1 MDALRQFLFKYPPY
15 LYQQGTFGFSAS
27 RLTMVAVALLAGA
40 VLVVNVVMLRRLRTA
55 GAEQPILLACRTAVV
70 VILAWCLLRPVLVVA
85 SAVPSRNVVAV
96 LVDDSRSMR
105 IPDNAGQAR
114 ASFVRQH
121 LSSPD
126 SSLYR
131 ALAERFQVRFYRT
144 SGRGGRAAPLGDSA
158 YAASRSQLVDA
169 ALRVEDDLIGT
180 PVAGVVLI
188 SDGADNGSDLGERDR
203 LMEQMVALKARGV
216 PVFTVGVGSERF
228 ERDIEVVS
236 VQAPRWVLRGGNV
249 VVEAVVMHRGYGGKT
264 VPVVVE
270 DSGRIVA
277 QEMVALPRDGE
288 AVTARIRTPA
298 ASTGARLLTV
308 RVPVQ
313 EGELIDR
320 NNARS
325 AVVSVRGR
333 REKILYVEG
342 EPRFEIKYL
351 RRAVAADSNLQLV
364 TMVRTARDKYL
375 RLSVD
380 DSLELAAG
388 FPRTREELFAYRAVV
403 LGSIEA
409 SAFTLDQLRMLADFV
424 SERGG
429 GLIALGGRL
438 SFGEGG
444 YRGTPLADVLPV
456 EILGDPGEPDSTA
469 VRWVQ
474 AVPTDAGRWHAAL
487 QLAGSDS
494 ATRAKWDTMPS
505 VTTLNLFGRPKPGA
519 TVLLSAREVDGGATH
534 PLLAVQRFGRGRSA
548 AFAAQDSWLWQM
560 AAEVEVEDDS
570 HEVFWRQ
577 LLRWLVTDVPDRA
590 DLIATSDGAEPNE
603 SVRIRAE
610 ISDARFVRVNGARV
624 LAELEAPDGKRTP
637 LPFEWSGARDGEY
650 VSDALLG
657 APGVY
662 AVHAR
667 AIVEGAGKSDTLRAE
682 PVHLAVVTSEREFF
696 GAERRA
702 ALLRQL
708 AGETGGRYYEPN
720 DVMDVA
726 RDLAHSASG
735 VTVVE
740 RKDLWD
746 LPAVFLL
753 LGLALAV
760 EWAYRRRRGFA

>member
-1 MDALRQFLFKYPPY
+1 
-15 LYQQGTFGFSAS
+15 
-27 RLTMVAVALLAGA
+27 
-40 VLVVNVVMLRRLRTA
+40 
-55 GAEQPILLACRTAVV
+55 
-70 VILAWCLLRPVLVVA
+70 
-85 SAVPSRNVVAV
+85 
-96 LVDDSRSMR
+96 
-105 IPDNAGQAR
+105 
-114 ASFVRQH
+114 
-121 LSSPD
+121 
-126 SSLYR
+126 
-131 ALAERFQVRFYRT
+131 
-144 SGRGGRAAPLGDSA
+144 
-158 YAASRSQLVDA
+158 
-169 ALRVEDDLIGT
+169 
-180 PVAGVVLI
+180 
-188 SDGADNGSDLGERDR
+188 
-203 LMEQMVALKARGV
+203 
-216 PVFTVGVGSERF
+216 
-228 ERDIEVVS
+228 
-236 VQAPRWVLRGGNV
+236 
-249 VVEAVVMHRGYGGKT
+249 
-264 VPVVVE
+264 
-270 DSGRIVA
+270 
-277 QEMVALPRDGE
+277 
-288 AVTARIRTPA
+288 
-298 ASTGARLLTV
+298 
-308 RVPVQ
+308 
-313 EGELIDR
+313 LIDR

-364 TMVRTARDKYL
+364 TMVRTAQDKYL

-388 FPRTREELFAYRAVV
+388 FPKTREELFAYRAVV

-548 AFAAQDSWLWQM
+548 AFAAQDSWMWQM

-603 SVRIRAE
+603 SVRIRGE

-624 LAELEAPDGKRTP
+624 VAELETPDGKRTP

-657 APGVY
+657 NPGVY

-667 AIVEGAGKSDTLRAE
+667 AIVEGAG
-682 PVHLAVVTSEREFF
+682 
-696 GAERRA
+696 
-702 ALLRQL
+702 
-708 AGETGGRYYEPN
+708 GGRAIRCAPSRCISRSSHRN
-720 DVMDVA
+720 
-726 RDLAHSASG
+726 ASSSG
-735 VTVVE
+735 LNVV
-740 RKDLWD
+740 
-746 LPAVFLL
+746 
-753 LGLALAV
+753 
-760 EWAYRRRRGFA
+760 RRCCDSWLTRRGDGTTSLTR